1 MYTAAV
7 EDALVDGLDELKL
20 KLTSYQDRSQ
30 VAQYF
35 ASAVHIV
42 YVYTCVAVAD
52 LFRERN

>member
-35 ASAVHIV
+35 AGAVHIV